1 MPADLCAS
9 EEAFGRFQREAVL
22 AASISD
28 SRCVFVYGAHQFEGS
43 PAIAM
48 ELVRGQTLEQVIKKG
63 VPVPVRQAVQWT
75 IELLEGLDAAH
86 HAGVLHRDVKP
97 SNCFVSEDGHV
108 KIGDFGLSRSLDTD
122 VQLTQ
127 SGTFLGSP
135 LYAAPEQVKGRK
147 VDERSDMYSAAATLY
162 ALLTLKAPYRGTNLG
177 EVLARIL
184 SEPPERPRVL
194 RPEIPRGLEKVL
206 LRAMQREPGDR
217 YENLAEFREALHPFA
232 VAAQAGTLP
241 RRFAAYLAD
250 VLIVM
255 LTSVLV
261 TSLVG
266 LLWSITFK
274 EDPDTNQLRVGPIAY
289 WSVLES
295 FLYFVVC
302 EGFWTA
308 TPGKWL
314 LGLRTVNARSL
325 ERSLPRAA
333 LRAFIYTLPL
343 VASSAALS
351 SSVVQSS
358 ARVSLS
364 IGSFA
369 GFIPWVVR
377 SLYFV
382 TARRSNGMRALHEFL
397 SGTRVLQRA
406 LPFPLPRR
414 PRIRVEHALL
424 PAPGLPETI
433 GSFRLLGL
441 VAETAFGRLLEAEDS
456 ALSRRVWLCAG
467 EKQPLPLDA
476 ARRQSVRR
484 GRLHWLGSVQQGDL
498 RHEVF
503 EAPGGATLVEWLR
516 ARKQIEWPAALQIL
530 TSLAEE
536 LESSERDSPRERY
549 ALEQVWIDRWGNV
562 RLLDMPLDPALKS
575 ALGAPELLGRTAA
588 LFLPAGGELPR
599 SLPGRAEPVFAR
611 ILGRGEP
618 YASAAAA
625 HGALATIETE
635 GAEVGRKQ
643 RVVQISIAA
652 ALLCFLSA
660 IMFGTLIFKG
670 ALDDQRRHAHVYLQ
684 DLAAGR
690 STLTHE
696 ALDADDVRARQVA
709 LRQITL
715 LTGGA
720 DFESSLDESERAV
733 YAQAKQA
740 VPTLDTREM
749 KAAQERLESKH
760 ARPPGN
766 IERLFDD
773 PRSKERRVFGI
784 FALVWFALAVLVG
797 LVLRGGLSLRMF
809 GLLLRERRG
818 RRAGRLRCA
827 LRSCCAWSPLLVV
840 VVPALDFG
848 SAWGA
853 VSAAYALLALG
864 AVYAVWRPTR
874 GLPDLV
880 AGTWIAPR

>member
-1 MPADLCAS
+1 MRSPWLQSRTLDRPPQSPQATLPRSADGFRIERELGRGGVGVVYLAREISSGRELALKVLPADLCAS

-467 EKQPLPLDA
+467 EEQTLPLDA

-503 EAPGGATLVEWLR
+503 EAPGGATLVERLR

-588 LFLPAGGELPR
+588 LFLPAGGERPR
-599 SLPGRAEPVFAR
+599 WLPGRAQPAFAR

-784 FALVWFALAVLVG
+784 FALV
-797 LVLRGGLSLRMF
+797 
-809 GLLLRERRG
+809 
-818 RRAGRLRCA
+818 C
-827 LRSCCAWSPLLVV
+827 
-840 VVPALDFG
+840 
-848 SAWGA
+848 
-853 VSAAYALLALG
+853 
-864 AVYAVWRPTR
+864 
-874 GLPDLV
+874 
-880 AGTWIAPR
+880 